1 MDNVTQNTV
10 VRQLLSLL
18 PLDVHDRLL
27 HADRY
32 AKKLTINKSILIF
45 ILAQLNHWQSYIEME
60 EQIYAHSEIRSILD
74 LPSISAAQLSRKLS
88 EIPTEILHMLFLHSV
103 ARVQKLTAHQQGIS
117 STIGPLALIDSS
129 KITLPLVLGDWA
141 RVSHTS
147 SGVKLHVR
155 LVAASPE
162 VVYPDA
168 VIPSTLNVGDRAGAV
183 ELVTEQAATYVMDR
197 GYDSYKNMDN
207 WMERGIQFVMRMRD
221 RTSIHVVEEREIPP
235 GSPITRDALVNVGSG
250 WRKMKERVRLV
261 EFYDEQG
268 RYYRLLTSRQDITA
282 EEVAH
287 IYKCRWLIELFFKWI
302 KQHLRLKK
310 LHSYK
315 PQAIWN
321 QIYLALIAYVLAQYM
336 QLRLETKKSVWR
348 VLELFRIHM
357 YHPWSQ
363 FLNALFRAPTRT
375 TSGKPRGAP
384 RKVPELRTSVGI
396 FKTSKV
402 T

>member
-18 PLDVHDRLL
+18 PLDVQDRLL
-27 HADRY
+27 YADRY
-32 AKKLTINKSILIF
+32 AKKLTISKSILVF
-45 ILAQLNHWQSYIEME
+45 VLAQFNNWQSYVEME
-60 EQIYAHSEIRSILD
+60 EQIYAHSELRSVLD
-74 LPSISAAQLSRKLS
+74 LPCISAAQLSRKLAQ
-88 EIPTEILHMLFLHSV
+88 IPTEMLHELFLHGLV
-103 ARVQKLTAHQQGIS
+103 HIQKLTANLKGIS
-117 STIGPLALIDSS
+117 PSIGRLALIDSS
-129 KITLPLVLGDWA
+129 KVKLPLVLGDWA
-141 RVSHTS
+141 RVSSTS

-155 LVAASPE
+155 LLTASPD

-168 VIPSTLNVGDRAGAV
+168 VIPSTLNVGDRAATV
-183 ELVTEQAATYVMDR
+183 ELVTESTVTYVMDR
-197 GYDSYKNMDN
+197 GYDNYKNMDN
-207 WMERGIQFVMRMRD
+207 WIRRGIRFVMRMRD
-221 RTSIHVVEEREIPP
+221 RALTTVVEERQVTPD
-235 GSPITRDALVNVGSG
+235 GSITRDAIVSVGGDFRS
-250 WRKMKERVRLV
+250 MKERIRLV

-268 RYYRLLTSRQDITA
+268 RFYRLLTSRLDITA

-321 QIYLALIAYVLAQYM
+321 QIYLTLITFMLAQYM
-336 QLRLETKKSVWR
+336 QLHLETKKSVWR

-357 YHPWSQ
+357 FHPWIQ

-375 TSGKPRGAP
+375 STGKKRGSS
-384 RKVPELRTSVGI
+384 REVPPLRTELGM
-396 FKTSKV
+396 FKKSKV

>member
-155 LVAASPE
+155 LLAASPE

-183 ELVTEQAATYVMDR
+183 ELVTERAATTVVMIAT
-197 GYDSYKNMDN
+197 KT
-207 WMERGIQFVMRMRD
+207 W
-221 RTSIHVVEEREIPP
+221 
-235 GSPITRDALVNVGSG
+235 ITG
-250 WRKMKERVRLV
+250 WSAAFNLSCE
-261 EFYDEQG
+261 
-268 RYYRLLTSRQDITA
+268 
-282 EEVAH
+282 
-287 IYKCRWLIELFFKWI
+287 
-302 KQHLRLKK
+302 
-310 LHSYK
+310 
-315 PQAIWN
+315 
-321 QIYLALIAYVLAQYM
+321 
-336 QLRLETKKSVWR
+336 
-348 VLELFRIHM
+348 
-357 YHPWSQ
+357 
-363 FLNALFRAPTRT
+363 
-375 TSGKPRGAP
+375 
-384 RKVPELRTSVGI
+384 
-396 FKTSKV
+396 
-402 T
+402 